1 MDHIQRKNKLKSCF
15 ENLKGHAWKLKRRE
29 KINEK
34 KNHRC
39 QIRDALTTRSPGQ

>member
-34 KNHRC
+34 KIIDVKLEMR
-39 QIRDALTTRSPGQ
+39 